1 MSRRRE
7 ETAETPPPLQ
17 RREGN
22 LVRGSYRGGVV
33 VGAIRLTGITRLLQ
47 EECWP
52 RYDYAMAVHGVVDE
66 DEPVATQSVG
76 QEVGRLVD
84 RQVSAGAVVRV
95 MALARRSPRS
105 CD

>member
-1 MSRRRE
+1 MRSQQ
-7 ETAETPPPLQ
+7 APPPLQ
-17 RREGN
+17 KREGD

-33 VGAIRLTGITRLLQ
+33 IGAIRLAGITRLLQ

-52 RYDYAMAVHGVVDE
+52 RYDYAMAVHGIYDE

-84 RQVSAGAVVRV
+84 RQARARASA
-95 MALARRSPRS
+95 
-105 CD
+105 C